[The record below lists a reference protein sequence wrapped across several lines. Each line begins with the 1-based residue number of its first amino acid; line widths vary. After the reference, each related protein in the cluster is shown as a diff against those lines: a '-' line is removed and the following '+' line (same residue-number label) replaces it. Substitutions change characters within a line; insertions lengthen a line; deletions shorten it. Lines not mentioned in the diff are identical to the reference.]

1 MESPTN
7 DNLRSSANNLRQ
19 SAANGG
25 GEGQP
30 ISDPL
35 CRSVAKS
42 RRGGRRP
49 GAGASKGNLN
59 ALKHGRRSRQ
69 FAELGR
75 IVASVPEAKNTL
87 LAFDRRNNAK
97 SRRAE
102 EAAAERMVAFYQH
115 CKDIAEG
122 KPSPGPFQA
131 LAELNAGLNARRKA
145 LNAAQSKKE
154 RDVLNSALEEIDRE
168 LEKMQKSQ
176 TNNQPVPRQSD
187 PKYEIAP
194 D

>member
-7 DNLRSSANNLRQ
+7 ENLRSSAENLRQ
-19 SAANGG
+19 SAT
-25 GEGQP
+25 
-30 ISDPL
+30 
-35 CRSVAKS
+35 KS

-49 GAGASKGNLN
+49 GAGAPRGNLN

-131 LAELNAGLNARRKA
+131 LAGPVLSGPQRSGGAVEGLNAGLNARPKA
-145 LNAAQSKKE
+145 LSAAQSKKE
-154 RDVLNSALEEIDRE
+154 RDLLNAALVQIDRE

-176 TNNQPVPRQSD
+176 TNNQPVPQQSD
-187 PKYEIAP
+187 PKYEILP